1 MVYSALF
8 YTILQIAILMCVYI
22 EFSGNST
29 SIIKYQCLMIES
41 PFPIPIFL
49 MVTTPAVPALGRR
62 FGMRSQGNGST
73 HLGAHGGLNLRMPLF
88 SINSMV
94 SFLNHEKMINLGILK
109 LKSVIIR
116 ISSQA
121 DTPKGI
127 RNAYPV

>member
-1 MVYSALF
+1 
-8 YTILQIAILMCVYI
+8 MCVYI

-29 SIIKYQCLMIES
+29 SYQCLMIES

-49 MVTTPAVPALGRR
+49 MVTTPVVPALGRR
-62 FGMRSQGNGST
+62 FGTRSQGNGST

-94 SFLNHEKMINLGILK
+94 SFLNHEKMLNLGILK

-121 DTPKGI
+121 NTPLGNSQCLPSLIVDWVQGPLKI
-127 RNAYPV
+127 PRREEW